1 MAKRTKKSVKSKK
14 GTRSAAGKTA
24 RKATQKKSSARV
36 AAVPEED
43 LIVRIDGEPWVRL
56 ADGRELAKWSKQD
69 EIRYNQGNRQAEK
82 YLFFRR
88 VFDFLTEN
96 EIRGD
101 YHEYG
106 CHRCRTFRMALTEA
120 RRHNQDNMKFFAFD
134 SFEGLP
140 DPTTETSVSKW
151 TQGAL
156 TTSEATFKDIV
167 RKHGVYADKVTTIK
181 GFYSDSLTEELKKR
195 FVSRENK
202 IALVT
207 VDCDLYESAVPVFDF
222 IEPLLQ
228 DGSVIYMDDLFVGNK
243 ANPTRGVARAFL
255 EFQKRSQWRFIRH
268 LDVGWWGRT
277 YIARTADSGIDG
289 VY

>member
-1 MAKRTKKSVKSKK
+1 M
-14 GTRSAAGKTA
+14 
-24 RKATQKKSSARV
+24 TQRDDKNT
-36 AAVPEED
+36 AAVDERLD
-43 LIVRIDGEPWVRL
+43 LEQITGIDGEPWVRL
-56 ADGRELAKWSKQD
+56 ADGAELASWGKD
-69 EIRYNQGNRQAEK
+69 EEIGYNQRNRQAEK

-88 VFDFLTEN
+88 VFDFLKEN
-96 EIRGD
+96 EIHGD

-120 RRHNQDNMKFFAFD
+120 RRHNLDSMRFWAFD

-151 TQGAL
+151 TRGTL
-156 TTSEATFKDIV
+156 STSESQFLSLVKAHGIYTDRV
-167 RKHGVYADKVTTIK
+167 RTTK
-181 GFYSDSLTEELKKR
+181 GFYSDSLTPALQEQ
-195 FVSRENK
+195 FVSNEAK

-207 VDCDLYESAVPVFDF
+207 VDCDLYESAVPVFEF

-243 ANPTRGVARAFL
+243 GNPSRGVARAFL
-255 EFQKRSQWRFIRH
+255 EFQGRSRFRFIRH

-277 YIARTADSGIDG
+277 YIACAGGAGSAII
-289 VY
+289 

>member
-1 MAKRTKKSVKSKK
+1 MAKSMKKKRKSTKPTAAARGSVKPS
-14 GTRSAAGKTA
+14 
-24 RKATQKKSSARV
+24 RV
-36 AAVPEED
+36 ASVPEDD

-56 ADGRELAKWSKQD
+56 ADARELARWGKQD

-88 VFDFLTEN
+88 VFDFLHEN

-120 RRHNQDNMKFFAFD
+120 RRHNLDQMKFWAFD

-140 DPTTETSVSKW
+140 TPTTETSVSKW
-151 TQGAL
+151 TEGAL
-156 TTSEATFKDIV
+156 TTSEADFRELV
-167 RKHGVYADKVTTIK
+167 RRHGIYVDRVQTVK
-181 GFYSDSLTEELKKR
+181 GYYSDSLTADLRRRLVEQEQ
-195 FVSRENK
+195 K

-243 ANPTRGVARAFL
+243 GNPNRGVARAFL
-255 EFQKRSQWRFIRH
+255 EFQQRSRWRVRRH
-268 LDVGWWGRT
+268 LDVSWWGRS
-277 YIARTADSGIDG
+277 YVVSSDAPDVDG
-289 VY
+289 VI

>member
-1 MAKRTKKSVKSKK
+1 VRKTIKKN
-14 GTRSAAGKTA
+14 A
-24 RKATQKKSSARV
+24 RKRRAPRPAASKPKATSRKPLVNFARDEI
-36 AAVPEED
+36 AKIAD
-43 LIVRIDGEPWVRL
+43 EPWVAL
-56 ADGRELAKWSKQD
+56 PDGRELAKWSKQD

-88 VFDFLTEN
+88 IFDFLNEN

-101 YHEYG
+101 YFEFG

-120 RRHNQDNMKFFAFD
+120 CRHGIDMNFWAFD

-156 TTSEATFKDIV
+156 TTSEQAFLKLV
-167 RKHGVYADKVTTIK
+167 KEHGVYVDRVHTVK
-181 GFYSDSLTEELKKR
+181 GFYSDSLTAERRKR
-195 FVSRENK
+195 MVDEGRK
-202 IALVT
+202 AALVT

-228 DGSVIYMDDLFVGNK
+228 DGTSIYMDDLFVGNK
-243 ANPTRGVARAFL
+243 GNPSRGVARAFL
-255 EFQKRSQWRFIRH
+255 EFQKRSRWQFIRH
-268 LDVGWWGRT
+268 LDVSWWGRS
-277 YIARTADSGIDG
+277 YIARSRDGGFDG
-289 VY
+289 VI

>member
-1 MAKRTKKSVKSKK
+1 MDKSMKR
-14 GTRSAAGKTA
+14 
-24 RKATQKKSSARV
+24 QKKSSKSAPTRSSPKSNRTTGPIGN
-36 AAVPEED
+36 APEDD
-43 LIVRIDGEPWVRL
+43 LVVRIDSEPWVKL
-56 ADGRELAKWSKQD
+56 ADGRELARWSKQD

-82 YLFFRR
+82 YQFFRR
-88 VFDFLTEN
+88 VFDFLHEN

-120 RRHNQDNMKFFAFD
+120 RRHNLDHMKFWAFD

-140 DPTTETSVSKW
+140 TPTTETSVTKW

-156 TTSEATFKDIV
+156 TTSESEFLTIV
-167 RKHGVYADKVTTIK
+167 RKHGIYVDNVRATK
-181 GFYSDSLTEELKKR
+181 GFYADSLTPELQKQMLA
-195 FVSRENK
+195 SEAK

-207 VDCDLYESAVPVFDF
+207 VDCDLYESAVPVFNF

-243 ANPTRGVARAFL
+243 GNPNRGVARAFL
-255 EFQKRSQWRFIRH
+255 EFQKRSKWQVRRH
-268 LDVGWWGRT
+268 LDVSWWGRT
-277 YIARTADSGIDG
+277 YIVSSGASEIDG
-289 VY
+289 VI